1 MAVVYDPEHGLFT
14 LKTKDTDYQMKV
26 DELGYLLHLYYGSRT
41 DQNMDYRLTFLD
53 RGFSGNPAEKH
64 LDKTYSLDTLP
75 QEYPFKGTGD
85 YRGIAFKMENADGA
99 VSCDLRYLRHEI
111 RDGKY
116 SLNRLPSAR
125 GERTDYNGVSG
136 GASVENVQTL
146 VIVLADAVSGVE
158 VELYYSVYEAEN
170 VITRAAKIRNGG
182 ADRVVIRRALSCCLD
197 SLSGSYDLVHFH
209 GRHTYEMQR
218 ERTPVGHAAVTIG
231 SRRGTSSHQHNPAVI
246 LADHNATEES
256 GAVTGCILSF
266 SGSFLC
272 EAEKD
277 QFEQT
282 RFLIGMNDEQ
292 LAYPLMPGEELE
304 APECILSYTKQGFR
318 DLSLRFHDFLR
329 AYVIRDPYGR
339 KPHPVLI
346 NSWEAAYFDFD
357 GETIVHLA
365 EEAKDLGMDMVVM
378 DDGWF
383 GRRND
388 DLRALG
394 DWTPNEEKLG
404 CSLGELIRRIE
415 EKGLKF
421 GIWIE
426 PEMVNEDSDLYRAHP
441 DWALKVPGKAPVY
454 ARNQL
459 VLDFSRKEVRDSI
472 FNNIAKV
479 LDQGHVSYVKWDM
492 NRSVADVYS
501 LEHVPGKVRYEY
513 VAGVYAFLKA
523 LTERYPE
530 LIIEG
535 CSGGGGRFDAGML
548 HYEPQIWA
556 SDNSDACDR
565 VMIQYGLSYFYP
577 SSTVGAHVSAVPN
590 HQTGRITPLSTRGIT
605 AMAGTFGYEL
615 DPAKLTKEERDEIR
629 TQIRDY
635 KRFESLVREGDYY
648 RLSDPFTDGISAW
661 AFVSP
666 DRCTALISYVCL
678 ENHGNMDVKYIRAA
692 GLDPEQ
698 RYAVEAEGNIFSGA
712 ALMEAGLPVLPPLMD
727 YKAGQILL
735 KAVGET

>member
-1 MAVVYDPEHGLFT
+1 MSVIYDADHGLFT
-14 LKTKDTDYQMKV
+14 LKTRDTDYQMKV

-41 DQNMDYRLTFLD
+41 DQPMDYLLTFLD

-99 VSCDLRYLRHEI
+99 VSCDLRYKGHEI

-116 SLNRLPSAR
+116 CLKRLPSAR
-125 GERTDYNGVSG
+125 GERPDPAGKADGNVTTLSVTLTD
-136 GASVENVQTL
+136 AL
-146 VIVLADAVSGVE
+146 SGVE
-158 VELYYSVYEAEN
+158 VELLYGVYEAEN
-170 VITRAAKIRNGG
+170 VITRAAVIRNRGTG
-182 ADRVVIRRALSCCLD
+182 RVVIRRALSCCLD
-197 SLSGSYDLVHFH
+197 CLSGSYELVHFH
-209 GRHTYEMQR
+209 GRHTLEMQK
-218 ERTPVGHAAVTIG
+218 ERTPVGHAALSIG

-246 LADHNATEES
+246 LADREASEES
-256 GAVTGCILSF
+256 GAVTGCLLSF

-282 RFLIGMNDEQ
+282 RLLMGMNDEQ

-304 APECILSYTKQGFR
+304 APECVLSFTKQGFR
-318 DLSLRFHDFLR
+318 ELSLTYHDFLR
-329 AYVIRDPYGR
+329 AYVIRDPYAG
-339 KPHPVLI
+339 KPRPVLI

-357 GETIVHLA
+357 GDTIVHLA
-365 EEAKDLGMDMVVM
+365 DEAADLGLDMVVM

-383 GRRND
+383 GLRND

-394 DWTPNEEKLG
+394 DWKPNEKKLG
-404 CSLGELIRRIE
+404 CSLSELIRRVE
-415 EKGLKF
+415 EKGVKF

-441 DWALKVPGKAPVY
+441 DWVLKVPGKPPVY

-472 FNNIAKV
+472 FQSIAEV
-479 LDQGHVSYVKWDM
+479 LDQGNVSYVKWDM

-513 VAGVYAFLKA
+513 VAGVYEFLKK
-523 LTERYPE
+523 LNERYPD
-530 LIIEG
+530 LLIEG

-548 HYEPQIWA
+548 HYEPQIWG
-556 SDNSDACDR
+556 SDNSDAVDR
-565 VMIQYGLSYFYP
+565 CLIQYGLSYFYP
-577 SSTVGAHVSAVPN
+577 ASTVGAHVSAVPN
-590 HQTGRITPLSTRGIT
+590 HQTGRITPLQTRGIT

-615 DPAKLTKEERDEIR
+615 DPAKLSEDEKADIR
-629 TQIRDY
+629 EQIRHY
-635 KRFESLVREGDYY
+635 RRFEPLVREGAFY
-648 RLSDPFTDGISAW
+648 RLSDPYRDGISAW
-661 AFVSP
+661 GFVSP
-666 DRCTALISYVCL
+666 DKHTVLLNYVCL
-678 ENHGNMDVKYIRAA
+678 ENHGNMDVKYVRAA
-692 GLDPEQ
+692 GLDPAAWYVSETDG
-698 RYAVEAEGNIFSGA
+698 RRFSGA
-712 ALMEAGLPVLPPLMD
+712 ALMEAGLPVPPQLKD
-727 YKAGQILL
+727 YAAGQILL
-735 KAVGET
+735 RADT